1 MEETFQSSGK
11 LDKKRILKAAEKV
24 GIQPPSNCG
33 LSGKGSN
40 TQLAA
45 FAELVAHEIFAQAK
59 FAASTPGGGSASS
72 SQPLNCKENAELD
85 VEILRRNVEILG
97 GGPAF
102 FLASV
107 RRGGAASTE
116 IASWGAAGCPAI
128 GAGRA
133 N

>member
-1 MEETFQSSGK
+1 MREYALYNFDAHCKVSFQQSAQPRARSFQSTGRSVSG
-11 LDKKRILKAAEKV
+11 IIMFVE
-24 GIQPPSNCG
+24 
-33 LSGKGSN
+33 
-40 TQLAA
+40 
-45 FAELVAHEIFAQAK
+45 
-59 FAASTPGGGSASS
+59 
-72 SQPLNCKENAELD
+72 SQPLNCKDNAELN
-85 VEILRRNVEILG
+85 VEARRRRRLNAEILRRNAEILG

-133 N
+133 D